1 MKTVLVKTYY
11 PSAEEIAEG
20 HKAIAELCE
29 RMAEMKTV
37 ELYEMG
43 SEIEALAKKHPGFAE
58 FLAVEPSEM
67 VRRYK
72 MGTEAAKVL
81 ELR

>member
-1 MKTVLVKTYY
+1 MKTILVKTYY

-20 HKAIAELCE
+20 HEAIKKLCE

-43 SEIEALAKKHPGFAE
+43 PEIEALAKKHPGFAE
-58 FLAVEPSEM
+58 FLSVEPAEM
-67 VRRYK
+67 VRRYI
-72 MGTEAAKVL
+72 MGRKAAWVL